1 VAIPPS
7 APPLAVTPR
16 LLGRAPTDAAS
27 TVIAA
32 QPALL
37 PPLRGPPSL
46 LF

>member
-1 VAIPPS
+1 
-7 APPLAVTPR
+7 VTPR
-16 LLGRAPTDAAS
+16 SLDSAPTDAPR

-32 QPALL
+32 QHALL